1 VRFLVDAQLPPA
13 LARQLSEHGHT
24 AEHVADV
31 GLLSAP
37 DSAIWGYAITHDAV
51 VITKDEDFPDLV
63 VLGQP
68 APIVVWIRVGNT
80 TRRGLLDWF
89 EPLVDR
95 VVEMVDAGERLIEL
109 R

>member
-13 LARQLSEHGHT
+13 LARHLEERGHV

-37 DSAIWGYAITHDAV
+37 DSAICEYAIAHAAV
-51 VITKDEDFPDLV
+51 VITKDEDFPDRV
-63 VLGQP
+63 ALGHP
-68 APIVVWIRVGNT
+68 APTVVWIRLGNT
-80 TRRGLLDWF
+80 TRRVLLDWF

-95 VVEMVDAGERLIEL
+95 VVVMVDAGERLIEL